1 MPLYTYLLGWAFIF
15 RKCFCFP
22 GGFPFSPHLELLE
35 IKLRVSITDLDPQPW
50 KSLLSTEH
58 QPAWVAVAWVYCWW
72 WVLWQPWA
80 LYDPAL
86 LLPLWTQ
93 LTDDPHLYKCPH
105 FTRSYL
111 IFLNRCCEVLMGL
124 SASSTHRWNTLTQ
137 WKAWTSHIWSQQS
150 LLLHP
155 LSLSD
160 FRAHDLGFRKI
171 PTVIRSE

>member
-1 MPLYTYLLGWAFIF
+1 MSLYFQKMLLLSRWLSL
-15 RKCFCFP
+15 
-22 GGFPFSPHLELLE
+22 FSPPWVVGDKAQGLYHWPRSSALEVFTVYTASACLGGSCLGR
-35 IKLRVSITDLDPQPW
+35 LR
-50 KSLLSTEH
+50 
-58 QPAWVAVAWVYCWW
+58 VYCWW

-124 SASSTHRWNTLTQ
+124 SASSKHRWNTLTQ